1 MGCLFTWSS
10 KRPSP
15 SFYKLDRVLLSP
27 HWTSDQN
34 SDFHPSLVDLPA
46 STSDHAPLQL
56 SFRSISNI
64 GTKTFKLERYWLKYQ
79 ELHDLVAEAWTTP
92 NPSNVSVV
100 TFLRRMSS
108 VRWALSS
115 WARTKFV
122 GFNSFYVEVNGS
134 YSFLTERRNH
144 VPSITSSAEDP
155 PQRAHPHPDKRL

>member
-1 MGCLFTWSS
+1 VGCLFTWSS

-122 GFNSFYVEVNGS
+122 GFNSFLCRSKWVLQ
-134 YSFLTERRNH
+134 FLDR
-144 VPSITSSAEDP
+144 AEES
-155 PQRAHPHPDKRL
+155 RALNNLVG